1 MRRGVKIFTIVLLLT
16 IVCCS
21 LSFGEEFRMKTGEMV
36 SGELMSYEDG
46 TFRVKSKFGILSI
59 EAGDLAAIGVNTEE
73 GIVDIVLGTPT
84 KDNRDRITGTIEYVR
99 EGELKIKTEYGYVVV
114 NPMNKA
120 TGIFLS
126 AAEAGK
132 MPKPGAP
139 AESKEKLFEGKE
151 YTHEYLT
158 QRVADVVKAES
169 GEVKVAILHINN
181 ADQSKPTILKQ
192 PEQYTYIVDNYGE
205 KYPYAGSEGI
215 STDSFDFP
223 SKVPVRLWFTF
234 EKGETEKQITTITF
248 FSRLEVHRSSYTW
261 DTVDVVIP
269 DIPVK

>member
-1 MRRGVKIFTIVLLLT
+1 MRRGLKIFTIVSLLT
-16 IVCCS
+16 IVYCS

-59 EAGDLAAIGVNTEE
+59 EASDLAAIGVNTEE

-126 AAEAGK
+126 EAATGQ
-132 MPKPGAP
+132 MPKPGAS
-139 AESKEKLFEGKE
+139 AVSEEKLFEGKE
-151 YTHEYLT
+151 FSHELVT
-158 QRVADVVKAES
+158 QRVVDVVKTES
-169 GEVKVAILHINN
+169 GEIKVAILHINN
-181 ADQSKPTILKQ
+181 LSETQRTILSE
-192 PEQYTYIVDNYGE
+192 PEQYTYLVDNYGE
-205 KYPYAGSEGI
+205 KYPYTGSEGI
-215 STDSFDFP
+215 STDWFGFP
-223 SKVPVRLWFTF
+223 SKVPIRLWFTF
-234 EKGETEKQITTITF
+234 GKGKTEKSITTITF
-248 FSRLEVHRSSYTW
+248 FSRLRIYY
-261 DTVDVVIP
+261 DTYIDVIIS